1 MNNMN
6 NKEVVKR
13 IENIFESIK
22 CSCYIDSLIRIDE
35 NIYDCEN
42 CILADTVN
50 TVSAVREDMV
60 DKSICPMIM
69 EEEVKILR

>member
-1 MNNMN
+1 MN

-35 NIYDCEN
+35 NIYDCEK
-42 CILADTVN
+42 CALVDTVSRN
-50 TVSAVREDMV
+50 VG
-60 DKSICPMIM
+60 CPLIIK
-69 EEEVKILR
+69 ENLKGVK

>member
-1 MNNMN
+1 MN

-35 NIYDCEN
+35 EIYDCDK
-42 CILADTVN
+42 CILADTLDVKRDDILG
-50 TVSAVREDMV
+50 RE
-60 DKSICPMIM
+60 ICPL
-69 EEEVKILR
+69 EVKGDIYALR

>member
-1 MNNMN
+1 MMNS
-6 NKEVVKR
+6 KEVVKR

-22 CSCYIDSLIRIDE
+22 CSCYIDFLMRIDE
-35 NIYDCEN
+35 NIYDCDN
-42 CILADTVN
+42 CVLTDTVS
-50 TVSAVREDMV
+50 TVREGMV

>member
-1 MNNMN
+1 M
-6 NKEVVKR
+6 
-13 IENIFESIK
+13 
-22 CSCYIDSLIRIDE
+22 IDSLIRIDE

-42 CILADTVN
+42 CALVDTVD
-50 TVSAVREDMV
+50 TVSTVREDMV